1 MEKLIRIT
9 TVPISIE
16 KLLENQPKHFSKFF
30 DITIVSS
37 DKSELEKLGKKQGVK
52 TFCLPLTR
60 KITPFKDIIAI
71 LKLYF
76 FLKREKPK
84 IVHSHTPKAGF
95 VGMTASFFAGVPI
108 RMHTVAGLPLMERKF
123 IKKKVLIFIEKLTYL
138 FASNV
143 YSNSKKL
150 MEYILSK
157 KFCSERK
164 IKTLANGSSNGI
176 DTKYFSDNI
185 SLKNKNKLLNT
196 LEILKNDFVFCY
208 VGRVVKDKG
217 INELVSAFNEL
228 NLKSRNCKLIIVGKI
243 ENETDPISKSA
254 IGIIKKN
261 KNILLT
267 GFKNDVRPYLS
278 IGNCFVFPSYREGF
292 PNVLMQAGAMDLPC
306 IATNINGCNEIIQD
320 NINGF
325 LIPPKNIDALVKAM
339 QKIMDKKLIIK
350 LSKNCRL
357 MVKEKYDQKFFWE
370 KLLIEYN
377 NLIKC
382 TL

>member
-243 ENETDPISKSA
+243 ENETNPVSKSTM
-254 IGIIKKN
+254 GIIKKN

-339 QKIMDKKLIIK
+339 KKIMNKKLIIK

-357 MVKEKYDQKFFWE
+357 MIKEKYDQKFFWK

>member
-243 ENETDPISKSA
+243 ENETNPVSKSTM
-254 IGIIKKN
+254 GIIKKN

-325 LIPPKNIDALVKAM
+325 LIPPKNINALVKAM

-370 KLLIEYN
+370 ILLIEYN

>member
-16 KLLENQPKHFSKFF
+16 KLLENQPKYFSKFF

-71 LKLYF
+71 FKLYF
-76 FLKREKPK
+76 FLKRENPK

-138 FASNV
+138 FATNV

-150 MEYILSK
+150 MEFILSK
-157 KFCSERK
+157 KFCSKRK

-185 SLKNKNKLLNT
+185 SLISKNKLLDT
-196 LEILKNDFVFCY
+196 LKILKNDFVFCY

-228 NLKSRNCKLIIVGKI
+228 NLKNKNCKLIIVGKI
-243 ENETDPISKSA
+243 ENETNPVSKSTM
-254 IGIIKKN
+254 GIIKKN

-350 LSKNCRL
+350 LSKNSRL
-357 MVKEKYDQKFFWE
+357 MIKEKYDQKYFWK

-377 NLIKC
+377 NLVKC

>member
-16 KLLENQPKHFSKFF
+16 KLLENQPKYFSKFF

-71 LKLYF
+71 FKLYF
-76 FLKREKPK
+76 FLKRENPK

-95 VGMTASFFAGVPI
+95 VGMIASFFAGVPI

-138 FASNV
+138 FATNV

-150 MEYILSK
+150 MEFILSK
-157 KFCSERK
+157 KFCSKRK

-185 SLKNKNKLLNT
+185 SLISKNKLLDT
-196 LEILKNDFVFCY
+196 LKILKNDFVFCY

-228 NLKSRNCKLIIVGKI
+228 NLKNKNCKLIIVGKI
-243 ENETDPISKSA
+243 ENETNPVSKSTM
-254 IGIIKKN
+254 GIIKKN

-350 LSKNCRL
+350 LSKNSRL
-357 MVKEKYDQKFFWE
+357 MVKEKYDQKYFWK

-377 NLIKC
+377 NLVKC

>member
-16 KLLENQPKHFSKFF
+16 KLLENQPKYFSKFF

-71 LKLYF
+71 FKLYF
-76 FLKREKPK
+76 FLKRENPK

-138 FASNV
+138 FATNV

-150 MEYILSK
+150 MEFILSK
-157 KFCSERK
+157 KFCSKRK

-176 DTKYFSDNI
+176 DIKYFSDNI
-185 SLKNKNKLLNT
+185 SLISKNKLLDT
-196 LEILKNDFVFCY
+196 LKILKNDFVFCY

-228 NLKSRNCKLIIVGKI
+228 NLKNKNCKLIIVGKI
-243 ENETDPISKSA
+243 ENETNPVSKSTM
-254 IGIIKKN
+254 GIIKKN

-278 IGNCFVFPSYREGF
+278 IGNCFVLPSYREGF

-350 LSKNCRL
+350 LSKNSRL
-357 MVKEKYDQKFFWE
+357 MVKEKYDQKYFWK

-377 NLIKC
+377 NLVKC

>member
-16 KLLENQPKHFSKFF
+16 KLLENQPKYFSKFF

-243 ENETDPISKSA
+243 ENETNPVSKSTM
-254 IGIIKKN
+254 GIIKKN

-357 MVKEKYDQKFFWE
+357 MVKEKYDQKFFWK

>member
-16 KLLENQPKHFSKFF
+16 KLLENQPKYFSKFF

-71 LKLYF
+71 FKLYF
-76 FLKREKPK
+76 FLKRENPK

-95 VGMTASFFAGVPI
+95 VGMTASFLAGVPI

-123 IKKKVLIFIEKLTYL
+123 IKKKVLIFVEKLTYL
-138 FASNV
+138 FATNV

-150 MEYILSK
+150 MEFILSK
-157 KFCSERK
+157 KFCNKRK

-176 DTKYFSDNI
+176 DTKYFCDNI
-185 SLKNKNKLLNT
+185 SLISKNKLLNT
-196 LEILKNDFVFCY
+196 LKILKNDFVFCY

-228 NLKSRNCKLIIVGKI
+228 NLKNKSCKLIIVGKI
-243 ENETDPISKSA
+243 ENEKDPISKSTM
-254 IGIIKKN
+254 GIIKKN

-325 LIPPKNIDALVKAM
+325 LIPPKNIDALVKSM

-350 LSKNCRL
+350 LSKNCRI
-357 MVKEKYDQKFFWE
+357 MVKEKYDQKYFWK

-377 NLIKC
+377 NLVKC